1 MVLFHGITEISMPAK
16 PIKINLLGS
25 QDLEHTP
32 WGRLISWATTYG
44 RYIMITTEIVVLLA
58 FISRFSLDRKNTD
71 LTEELTQKQA
81 IIEAN
86 TAFEKEIK
94 SLQANLATAK
104 KLMADQAKPVRLLND
119 LETFLPPDVYLTSLE
134 ISKNKL
140 VIAATA
146 GTTAGFAQFLSNIQ
160 SATRI
165 KNVVLGDI
173 QRKPGSGID
182 FQLTADIDVGTEK

>member
-1 MVLFHGITEISMPAK
+1 MPAK
-16 PIKINLLGS
+16 QIKINLLGS

-86 TAFEKEIK
+86 VTFEKEIK

-104 KLMADQAKPVRLLND
+104 DLLADQAKPVKLIND
-119 LETFLPPDVYLTSLE
+119 LETFLPPDVYFTSLE
-134 ISKNKL
+134 MAKNKL
-140 VIAATA
+140 TIAATA
-146 GTTAGFAQFLSNIQ
+146 GTTAGFAQFLSNLQ
-160 SATRI
+160 STTLI

-182 FQLTADIDVGTEK
+182 FQLTADIDVGTKK